1 MNNDFLLVIN
11 GITFLVY
18 GYDKYLAKN
27 NKWRISEHSLL
38 LLAFLC
44 GSIGAILAMLFFRH
58 KTAKKSFYIPVI
70 LILFIQIGLV
80 WYFGIKG
87 LYHLM

>member
-1 MNNDFLLVIN
+1 MNTYFVLAVNT
-11 GITFLVY
+11 ITFLVY

-27 NKWRISEHSLL
+27 NKWRISENSLL

-44 GSIGAILAMLFFRH
+44 GSIGAIFAMVIFKH

-70 LILFIQIGLV
+70 LILLIQIGLV

-87 LYHLM
+87 LYHLL